1 MGLQYNMSTSCT
13 SESSPSL
20 SRKKMILDKYK
31 RARSAC
37 SISSSSPEVSKEKTA
52 NEKLFDRECKELQR
66 NLDKSFDS
74 NVVDS
79 SSASDASEP
88 RLQNGRHSD
97 SYDTDEDI
105 RVPMEGVLHF
115 KSPFINKKNESVYY
129 ESRGRMEPMDW
140 SILNDN
146 KKSEHS
152 KKKNDIYQSKA
163 EKVITINECSERK
176 PEVSPEF
183 LNFEQN
189 STTSKKTYEVR
200 NNFKRFSM
208 NLPIWVLQKKINS
221 KPKDS
226 LPVTPKIREA
236 FKCLQSDV
244 HFMDLI
250 DRPIN
255 ESAALSSKESN
266 SRNVPITVES
276 TGASIIKQSGYN
288 LNGSK
293 HLCEFDSHDSLGTLG
308 VPNLPDVERTKCID
322 EYSDESLY
330 FRKSS
335 SKSRSIDEYDDEM
348 FNFMKPSTK
357 STFNSND
364 ISTSSALKTPPSK
377 TDLHQVNKGL
387 VTLSKSESPSSRA
400 QLYFNKIK
408 NMQEAKLNCSMDS
421 DDISLGASTRHNDD
435 SVSKKSV
442 IFNYEFFK
450 HKLKNTSTQ
459 YSPVHNEKRE
469 IEEKIKEKDDIN
481 INEKLLTKEIQTRE
495 FIMSNRNAFTE
506 KTNEVEISN
515 IKIFPKAEPFLT
527 AVSTRY
533 FTKPLKKEEEQ
544 VDAKTND
551 TNKVVTTDV
560 LDIYTVKKST
570 TVNPNSSL
578 CNNESNSSQDLY
590 LSFDNTSKDDVLAVV
605 TKDNEENRIQSYQH
619 VTPTITDKLQD
630 TASSE
635 DDDHSIFCSC
645 KYDDDTKSSLVI
657 EEIDDS
663 NTLENKNSI
672 ISNLNTTPVDI
683 EALYKGMIDSDEE
696 FDIVNVDRFP
706 PYASIFNK
714 LMEVKEAQKAI
725 ATGVLNVDDPEFDS
739 KVQAYTSHNN
749 SNRAICF
756 DKSKS
761 TESSL
766 EISDNHYSSIDAS
779 ASSNTD
785 SDCKMSTFGSLN
797 SLSSNKDNIF
807 GNLKIDTSLLDNSI
821 HVYYGNKPERKKT
834 NTLPNDKDGRSN
846 KMTKIANVLNKYR
859 KNAKPKVTEELKKEG
874 VQISVQLQ
882 ADTTS
887 NSKQLSK
894 RLRLLNEIKKRKA
907 QLTGDKH

>member
-31 RARSAC
+31 QARSAC
-37 SISSSSPEVSKEKTA
+37 STSSSSPEVSKEKTA

-79 SSASDASEP
+79 SNSSDGSEP

-105 RVPMEGVLHF
+105 RVPMEGVLHL

-146 KKSEHS
+146 KNSEHS

-163 EKVITINECSERK
+163 EKVITINECSKRK

-189 STTSKKTYEVR
+189 STTSKKTYE
-200 NNFKRFSM
+200 
-208 NLPIWVLQKKINS
+208 
-221 KPKDS
+221 
-226 LPVTPKIREA
+226 
-236 FKCLQSDV
+236 SDV
-244 HFMDLI
+244 HLMDLI

-266 SRNVPITVES
+266 SRNMPITVEC
-276 TGASIIKQSGYN
+276 TGASIIKHSGYN

-293 HLCEFDSHDSLGTLG
+293 ELCEFDSHDSLGTLG

-322 EYSDESLY
+322 EHSDESLY

-348 FNFMKPSTK
+348 FNFMKPSAK

-364 ISTSSALKTPPSK
+364 VSTNSVLKTPPPK

-533 FTKPLKKEEEQ
+533 FAKPLKKEEEQ

-551 TNKVVTTDV
+551 TNQVTNKVVTTDA

-578 CNNESNSSQDLY
+578 RNNESNSSQDLY
-590 LSFDNTSKDDVLAVV
+590 LSFDNTSKDEVLAVV

-619 VTPTITDKLQD
+619 VTPTVIDKLQD
-630 TASSE
+630 TASRE

-645 KYDDDTKSSLVI
+645 KYDDDTKSSLAI

-672 ISNLNTTPVDI
+672 ISNSNTTPVDI

-725 ATGVLNVDDPEFDS
+725 ATGILNVDDPEFDS

-766 EISDNHYSSIDAS
+766 EISDNYYSSIDAS

-785 SDCKMSTFGSLN
+785 SDCKTSTFGSLN

-859 KNAKPKVTEELKKEG
+859 KDAKPKVTEEVKKEG

-907 QLTGDKH
+907 QLAGDKH